1 MSSVIVEL
9 LKKIRGGAIKKITG
23 FQIPFAGS
31 VCNLEYEEAIEYLQ
45 KRSQKPNGIVEAHNR
60 LNPQYDL
67 QIIIPWC

>member
-1 MSSVIVEL
+1 MSSIIVEL
-9 LKKIRGGAIKKITG
+9 LKKIRGAIKKITG

-45 KRSQKPNGIVEAHNR
+45 KRSKKPNGIVEVHNR

-67 QIIIPWC
+67 QISI